1 MLIELHSQPSFLLL
15 ITLHTGRTGASHT
28 RADPSPQ
35 DPFLPVWVAMGHF
48 AMKPVRGLV
57 APRYS
62 MRFSLDSPRASGLSL
77 VKITHCLAT
86 HPLHRSVER
95 KCSFPVCPAKIPG
108 PILIGS
114 GEIICSRLSQSF
126 SRGLEYAGGLEQGFL
141 PLRAQPS
148 LELHSHQGSPCAC
161 ENFSYPL

>member
-1 MLIELHSQPSFLLL
+1 MLIELHSQPSFLFH
-15 ITLHTGRTGASHT
+15 IHSPHWTDWSFHT

-48 AMKPVRGLV
+48 AMKPARGLV

-62 MRFSLDSPRASGLSL
+62 MRFSLDCPRASGLSL

-114 GEIICSRLSQSF
+114 GEIICSRLSQSS
-126 SRGLEYAGGLEQGFL
+126 SRDLEYACGLEQGFL
-141 PLRAQPS
+141 SLRAQPS